1 MMLLKLFLRQQF
13 GILFT
18 AKDPRIVMIH
28 LYQLAK
34 KKKIPLTEVNTV
46 TDLNCMDHHDRKKKV
61 VTLNSWLYKP
71 NTPRSLKFMRATQ
84 R

>member
-1 MMLLKLFLRQQF
+1 MAAIWNTVHSQRPKNSY
-13 GILFT
+13 
-18 AKDPRIVMIH
+18 DPFISVG
-28 LYQLAK
+28 K
-34 KKKIPLTEVNTV
+34 KKKIALTEVNTV